1 MWRTVR
7 EHPLMAAFGLLV
19 VLAAFLLVAP
29 LLAGT
34 PQKVNMSV
42 AKGMLAAAYRTYT
55 NTGSLTMFGG
65 DVWLSS
71 NTVTVGGIRYQCFLQ
86 TRHPGFSGRG
96 TLAMTT
102 NFTFI
107 WLDTNGMSKII
118 PTNYS
123 PPLIGY

>member
-1 MWRTVR
+1 MTVVSV
-7 EHPLMAAFGLLV
+7 LALV
-19 VLAAFLLVAP
+19 AAFLLVAP

-34 PQKVNMSV
+34 PQRVNM
-42 AKGMLAAAYRTYT
+42 AGWKGTLMRASRDYT
-55 NTGSLTMFGG
+55 NTGSLTNFGG

-71 NTVTVGGIRYQCFLQ
+71 NTVTIEGTQHQCFLQ
-86 TRHPGFSGRG
+86 LRPPRFSGSG

-107 WLDTNGMSKII
+107 WLETNGNSKII

-123 PPLIGY
+123 PPFLGY